1 MTGPSADS
9 VRKHWQQAQEFLS
22 DAYALF
28 QQSRLKSAVDRAYY
42 AMFHAATA
50 ALAMKGVSARSHKA
64 LITLFGREFVKTG
77 QIEEEIGSALVEAFE
92 ARQESTY
99 EADIVFGAEG
109 VQELLEQ
116 AQRFLERVRKVLPKE
131 LSSL

>member
-1 MTGPSADS
+1 M
-9 VRKHWQQAQEFLS
+9 RKHWQQAQEFLS

-28 QQSRLKSAVDRAYY
+28 QQR
-42 AMFHAATA
+42 MFHAATA
-50 ALAMKGVSARSHKA
+50 ALATKGVSARSHKA

-99 EADIVFGAEG
+99 EADIVFGVED